1 MKKLVI
7 LSERNQKILSSYL
20 CLHLT
25 YRNLGILICM
35 YTGIRLGEICA
46 LTWEDISLT
55 EGSIYID
62 KTIQRVQKE
71 HNGKKTMLII
81 ATPKTPS
88 SIRTIP
94 IPNQLLQ
101 IIKSS
106 ELPQKGYLLTGSTE
120 KYIEPRTYQYHF
132 KKLLQ
137 RCKIPETNF
146 HALRHTFATRCVELG
161 FDIKTLS
168 EILGHSSINITL
180 NRYVHPSFDLK
191 KQNMN
196 KMNELIS
203 FR

>member
-1 MKKLVI
+1 MLGLSTSVGSYDTVCITVI
-7 LSERNQKILSSYL
+7 
-20 CLHLT
+20 HL
-25 YRNLGILICM
+25 N
-35 YTGIRLGEICA
+35 
-46 LTWEDISLT
+46 
-55 EGSIYID
+55 
-62 KTIQRVQKE
+62 QRVQKE

-146 HALRHTFATRCVELG
+146 HALRHTFATRCVTRIRYQNTQRNSRSFQHQYHLES
-161 FDIKTLS
+161 ICTS
-168 EILGHSSINITL
+168 IL
-180 NRYVHPSFDLK
+180 
-191 KQNMN
+191 
-196 KMNELIS
+196 
-203 FR
+203 